1 MTNLTKAQIKIYNND
16 IKINRD
22 REMAMA
28 MAYRESEGGRKGAG
42 STEKRSCPERNEGY
56 GKDTGSIYGSL
67 LDGSD
72 ELTA

>member
-1 MTNLTKAQIKIYNND
+1 
-16 IKINRD
+16 
-22 REMAMA
+22 MAMA
-28 MAYRESEGGRKGAG
+28 MAYRESEGGREGAG

>member
-28 MAYRESEGGRKGAG
+28 YRESEGGREGAG

>member
-1 MTNLTKAQIKIYNND
+1 
-16 IKINRD
+16 
-22 REMAMA
+22 MA
-28 MAYRESEGGRKGAG
+28 MAYRESEGGREGAG